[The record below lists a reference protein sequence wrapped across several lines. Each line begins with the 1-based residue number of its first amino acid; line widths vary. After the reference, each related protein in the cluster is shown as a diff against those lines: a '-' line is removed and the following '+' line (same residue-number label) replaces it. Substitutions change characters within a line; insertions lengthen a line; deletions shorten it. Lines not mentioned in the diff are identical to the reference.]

1 MSELLL
7 NVENVTKTFPG
18 VVALDNVSLKVN
30 KGEIHG
36 LIGENGAGKSTII
49 KILAGI
55 YRPDSGKL
63 SFDGEE
69 YAGDTISGSIGRG
82 ISVIYQELCLEPY
95 MTVYENI
102 VLGLEEYRHG
112 FYSAY
117 ESKKKA
123 AKILEELGLELPL
136 DTMLCKLDIAMQQ
149 MVEIAK
155 ALSRNAKLIILDEP
169 TSSISTKEIDK
180 LFSIMEN
187 LKKRGVS
194 SLFVSHKLEEIE
206 RICDRITIY
215 RDGKLIS
222 SGRTADYT
230 RDQMVRDM
238 VGREVSNYYTKTHT
252 VGSDEVVLKVDHLK
266 SVGLVRDVSFEL
278 RKGEVLGVTGM
289 VGSGRTEIAQVL
301 FGLHPGYDGKIIVKG
316 KELKLKS
323 PRQAIANGIVLVP
336 ENRKEQG
343 IIQQMDVGYNI
354 TLGILKQ
361 LIHFIFCNRR
371 TEESIISKYM
381 SSLRIKATSENQ
393 CIGSLS
399 GGNQQKAI
407 LARWIVAKPDVLILD
422 EPTRGIDI
430 GAKAEIYAIINDL
443 ASQGVSIIVISSELP
458 EVINVSDRIMVVREK
473 RIVATLEPDEF
484 SQENI
489 LNYSVGG
496 KTK

>member
-1 MSELLL
+1 M
-7 NVENVTKTFPG
+7 
-18 VVALDNVSLKVN
+18 
-30 KGEIHG
+30 
-36 LIGENGAGKSTII
+36 
-49 KILAGI
+49 
-55 YRPDSGKL
+55 
-63 SFDGEE
+63 
-69 YAGDTISGSIGRG
+69 
-82 ISVIYQELCLEPY
+82 
-95 MTVYENI
+95 
-102 VLGLEEYRHG
+102 
-112 FYSAY
+112 
-117 ESKKKA
+117 
-123 AKILEELGLELPL
+123 